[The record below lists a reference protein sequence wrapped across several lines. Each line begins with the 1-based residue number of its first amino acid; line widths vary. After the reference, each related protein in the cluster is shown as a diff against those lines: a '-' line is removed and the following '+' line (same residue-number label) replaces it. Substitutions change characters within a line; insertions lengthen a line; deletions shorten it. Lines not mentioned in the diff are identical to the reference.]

1 CHLNFIRNWGS
12 FLFFYSHP
20 MGEFEKSLKA
30 MVSGVLMGV
39 YYVFVNNTGLVDVSN
54 FSVRVDL
61 IFLISKSFCS
71 YSKFIFLFS

>member
-1 CHLNFIRNWGS
+1 WGS

-39 YYVFVNNTGLVDVSN
+39 YYVFVNNTGLNKDRCAIHL
-54 FSVRVDL
+54 FYQKIR
-61 IFLISKSFCS
+61 FYAS
-71 YSKFIFLFS
+71 YLTAAKNEKVIW